1 MPERGC
7 GMDRARPMQNSL
19 LARLLCGP
27 RHEPSVYQAM
37 AGRPASVW
45 QSARREVLVL
55 YPAADG
61 VAASSE
67 ELPNGI
73 QADDGAGWSG
83 VCWSVHVVLA
93 WQAGFTGI
101 IPQDARRRSIPR
113 HSETDVDLGLG
124 GRKPTCC

>member
-1 MPERGC
+1 
-7 GMDRARPMQNSL
+7 MQKGL
-19 LARLLCGP
+19 LALPPLGA
-27 RHEPSVYQAM
+27 RHEPPVYQAM

-45 QSARREVLVL
+45 QPARREVLVL

-67 ELPNGI
+67 EFPNGI

-83 VCWSVHVVLA
+83 VCWSVHVVFA

-113 HSETDVDLGLG
+113 YSETSVGLDF
-124 GRKPTCC
+124 PLLQTP